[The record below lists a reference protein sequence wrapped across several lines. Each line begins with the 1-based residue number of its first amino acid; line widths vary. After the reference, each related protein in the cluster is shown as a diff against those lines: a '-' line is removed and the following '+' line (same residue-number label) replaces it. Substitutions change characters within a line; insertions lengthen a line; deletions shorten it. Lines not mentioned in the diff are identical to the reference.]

1 MNNSPNK
8 YEYEWNVL
16 VSNRIAV
23 IIFEQNI
30 IRKINRIKKTG
41 KWNNITLTS
50 YQLYVPYVV
59 VDAVVFDVVKTS
71 GNIHDRNIVIQ

>member
-1 MNNSPNK
+1 M
-8 YEYEWNVL
+8 

-30 IRKINRIKKTG
+30 IRKIYRIKKTG

-50 YQLYVPYVV
+50 YRLYVPYVV